1 MSENT
6 PEWRYALSLC
16 LLRLRSKF
24 RDIRYGILTRG
35 RHDRCITCFK
45 KISPANPGRIHNLLG
60 KLYGMHESC
69 FEQNMRLS
77 PEEVAILEKTLPT
90 DYYEQ
95 ERLADEMGESREE
108 YVQRVEQM
116 IKSKSLMPPED
127 HAQQ

>member
-24 RDIRYGILTRG
+24 RDIWYGILTRG

-45 KISPANPGRIHNLLG
+45 KISPANPGMIYNLFG
-60 KLYGMHESC
+60 KIYGMHDSC
-69 FEQNMRLS
+69 SEQNMRLS
-77 PEEVAILEKTLPT
+77 PDEVAIFEKSLPT

-95 ERLADEMGESREE
+95 ERLAKERGESREE
-108 YVQRVEQM
+108 YVRRVEQI

-127 HAQQ
+127 DAR